1 MLIDFFLHL
10 KARKL
15 PVSTR
20 EFLTVLEG
28 LRDHVCGPS
37 IDEFYFIA
45 RSQSSGRS
53 TSRPG
58 RAVTPLKYSPKAWSK
73 RS

>member
-1 MLIDFFLHL
+1 MLIDFFMHL

-15 PVSTR
+15 PASTR

-37 IDEFYFIA
+37 MAAVYVFARTSLVKDE
-45 RSQSSGRS
+45 
-53 TSRPG
+53 
-58 RAVTPLKYSPKAWSK
+58 
-73 RS
+73 

>member
-37 IDEFYFIA
+37 LDDFYYYARLCLVKDE
-45 RSQSSGRS
+45 SGTSSTTSMDDS
-53 TSRPG
+53 TCISACMP
-58 RAVTPLKYSPKAWSK
+58 
-73 RS
+73 